1 MSVSDELYA
10 KLNTL
15 PWQALFEYSKRK
27 GIKEEDIKNKDKS
40 QMIRE
45 LDNRQLIVNAEIDKL
60 KNENEYLKT
69 RNGDLTNKALKVEQ
83 YNSMLRKNLKA
94 SEDFIETLKEKLFQ
108 YEDIEIFIS
117 EYPVHSECD
126 YNYGYDEM
134 KEAKSEE
141 NNKVLISKLQDQH
154 QQDCIRINDL
164 ITTVHVLSGLYSN
177 LRKTVGMD

>member
-1 MSVSDELYA
+1 MAQKNIDEL
-10 KLNTL
+10 
-15 PWQALFEYSKRK
+15 
-27 GIKEEDIKNKDKS
+27 
-40 QMIRE
+40 
-45 LDNRQLIVNAEIDKL
+45 NAEIDKL

-94 SEDFIETLKEKLFQ
+94 SEDLIETLKEKLFQ

-126 YNYGYDEM
+126 CNYGYDEM

-164 ITTVHVLSGLYSN
+164 TTTIHVLAGLYSN
-177 LRKTVGMD
+177 LRKTVGMG